1 MACGI
6 ISNHYLNHISR
17 RESDSMEHDGCV
29 GCKYESQSRHLE
41 PCISC
46 DGTKTGDHYK
56 RITHGDKIRS
66 MSDEELAEFIV
77 GLSEHCLAG
86 IGNVDCSE
94 NKDCRDRKC
103 IVTKWLQSEVE
114 E

>member
-1 MACGI
+1 
-6 ISNHYLNHISR
+6 
-17 RESDSMEHDGCV
+17 MEHDGCV
-29 GCKYESQSRHLE
+29 GCKYESQSQHLE

-46 DGTKTGDHYK
+46 DGTKTGDHYN

-86 IGNVDCSE
+86 IGECDCSNE
-94 NKDCRDRKC
+94 VNPCCEVCEKVVRKW
-103 IVTKWLQSEVE
+103 IQSESE
-114 E
+114 G